1 MEKVVF
7 LGFVVSN
14 GGIELDAEKV
24 RAIKDWQVST
34 SANEVC
40 RFHGLANFHKQ
51 FVKDFSTIAT
61 PLTKFVKKDVG
72 FVLGA
77 A

>member
-14 GGIELDAEKV
+14 GGIELDAEEV

-34 SANEVC
+34 SNEVC
-40 RFHGLANFHKQ
+40 RFHGLANFYKQ

-72 FVLGA
+72 FVLA
-77 A
+77 AA